1 MKRFYL
7 FLLSGLLALTQFT
20 AVAQLQ
26 MGFHYKIMNKYDAA
40 TSIRYKVIYST
51 IATPTPAA
59 TTTTTTFSVPA
70 TAAIPRTHT
79 TPAVPAIATTT
90 ITTTTITPA
99 VIPAVAPSITT
110 TITNIQKYPIKKLNA
125 GIKQKGDSLIID
137 FWSILPSSDPVA
149 GNKAAINSAD
159 GLGKYICGTQDCKS
173 LYYIPITPRASIG
186 TPTYYVSLPYA
197 TSEIGLIT
205 IPFKYRSGNGS
216 ETGPNRLASAVNAG
230 VYVGRKWGRTRFYAD
245 PTRVSTGW
253 SFMLAAV
260 ATPTV
265 ISITATN
272 TAPVVINPSDE
283 VGYSLGTAALGS
295 YGSFTAGLVG
305 GWDFPA
311 TEQAKKWVYANKF
324 WLGFGLGYKLGSFGD
339 R

>member
-1 MKRFYL
+1 MKPKPDIKLVIATAGLRRARKLRNYNMKRFYL

-125 GIKQKGDSLIID
+125 GIKQKGDSLII
-137 FWSILPSSDPVA
+137 
-149 GNKAAINSAD
+149 
-159 GLGKYICGTQDCKS
+159 GLFFQVVTQ
-173 LYYIPITPRASIG
+173 L
-186 TPTYYVSLPYA
+186 
-197 TSEIGLIT
+197 
-205 IPFKYRSGNGS
+205 
-216 ETGPNRLASAVNAG
+216 
-230 VYVGRKWGRTRFYAD
+230 
-245 PTRVSTGW
+245 
-253 SFMLAAV
+253 
-260 ATPTV
+260 
-265 ISITATN
+265 
-272 TAPVVINPSDE
+272 
-283 VGYSLGTAALGS
+283 LGI
-295 YGSFTAGLVG
+295 
-305 GWDFPA
+305 
-311 TEQAKKWVYANKF
+311 
-324 WLGFGLGYKLGSFGD
+324 
-339 R
+339 